1 MKSGAA
7 QNYGTMVGIVARN
20 K

>member
-7 QNYGTMVGIVARN
+7 QNYGTKVGIVARN